1 MIVSRLAVTVLALA
15 LTAQSP
21 APAWTPIPMPT
32 PPVEFQMESQKVIVT
47 NMLYSLLAPY
57 CKGDKIVSFALN
69 NKAESP
75 AYPIAVNCVHSKFRV
90 DAPDKV
96 TKLP

>member
-1 MIVSRLAVTVLALA
+1 MLRFFITGLVLFA

-21 APAWTPIPMPT
+21 APAWTPIPVPT
-32 PPVEFQMESQKVIVT
+32 PPADYQMETQKVIVT
-47 NMLYSLLAPY
+47 NMLYAIFAPY
-57 CKGDKIVSFALN
+57 CGTDKIVSFAFN

-75 AYPIAVNCVHSKFRV
+75 AYPISVNCVHSKFRV